1 MNSELKNIRKP
12 FRLRSYWFLVY
23 LILVIAA
30 VSVVFVAAEQAETH
44 ILPVGQ
50 VKLTVPYSKYI
61 VGEKISYTIK
71 NSYNSSIYIINNC
84 PSEPLAVYRFEN
96 NKWVRQHDQ
105 TTQGECAGQQRQI
118 SVEPGGSITGNF
130 SPWHNLF
137 KKPGKYRVVVAVE
150 HYNSLPYQDF
160 EVVAVGAAALND
172 QLTTDA
178 VIPDSSS
185 EQTASTNPTTNTT
198 TEKKTTTTSTPTTT
212 NSVTSTD
219 EPDSGE
225 ESDD

>member
-1 MNSELKNIRKP
+1 
-12 FRLRSYWFLVY
+12 
-23 LILVIAA
+23 
-30 VSVVFVAAEQAETH
+30 VAAEQTETH
-44 ILPVGQ
+44 IVPVGQ

-71 NSYNSSIYIINNC
+71 NNYNSSIYIINNC

-118 SVEPGGSITGNF
+118 NVEPGGSITGDF

-137 KKPGKYRVVVAVE
+137 KTPGKYRLVVAVE

-160 EVVAVGAAALND
+160 EVVAVGTATLTD
-172 QLTTDA
+172 QPTADA

-185 EQTASTNPTTNTT
+185 NQTVATGSTPASTTTD
-198 TEKKTTTTSTPTTT
+198 KKTTTPSSTPTTT
-212 NSVTSTD
+212 KPVTTTD
-219 EPDSGE
+219 ERESGQ